1 MADVVGTAKVRVDG
15 ADASQELNKLEKQA
29 VELKKQLVE
38 LKKQDLLDNKK
49 IKDVQSQLTAVNKEI
64 KSVKDQTVSYQ
75 TVLKNLSGAS
85 LKELQKAYKQLYNE
99 TVKLDR
105 STSEFKNNAANLK
118 KLESAITGVRK
129 EMKGAGES
137 AKGFSFDLKG
147 IGSQLLGAA
156 GIVGG
161 VDMLVTGAK
170 EYIKASKEMADIN
183 RKLQTSFE
191 LTNDEAH
198 NAAVTI
204 KSVADT
210 FDQDYNEVMIAAT
223 TVSKEMGISVNDAA
237 KMIEDGFLK
246 GSNNSGQFLDILK
259 EYPTQFDAAGI
270 SADQMFAIINKQ
282 VTDGIYSDKGVD
294 AIKEAGLRLRE
305 NTKAVQ
311 DALAPLDESIRMQIQ
326 QEVAAGNSFKAIQLV
341 SKALSDSNLTAQQ
354 TQAIIADV
362 FGGAGEDAGLKYL
375 QTLKDIDTN
384 MNNVAIQAS
393 SSEQGTL
400 NLSKAWNNLI
410 GSVDGSESVFSR
422 VWGGFKDALAG
433 AINGVWF
440 AIQKIGDLKDKVVE
454 FLGFRYPDSAGK
466 KMKETGQISDELVG
480 KFKGQKKA
488 VLELTDAEKKAA
500 SERKKALEEILKA
513 NKDLLDFITSSNIQR
528 IEDDKARAYAEVE
541 QWAKKESDKIEA
553 SKASE
558 TIKNEAI
565 ETLEA
570 LHKQKL
576 EAIDKKYADEQIKS
590 YQSIL
595 DFIAAK
601 QVELDSMS
609 PLQGQIDKINAQYE
623 AQIQKLVEMGDKETE
638 INELKRLK
646 NEEINNLLIENTATT
661 EQQIFD
667 LKQQYGL
674 LTEEEIMNAELK
686 AFETS
691 EFAKTLTTEEQEKA
705 RKFIR
710 DKYQKDEKKAM
721 EDKVKVYTDFAVQ
734 AGDIFA
740 QAFADGNFTAKE
752 AMKNFLI
759 MSLDMLKR
767 FVQMKVAEATAASLA
782 SADSIATF
790 GAAGLAKAA
799 ILAGLI
805 EASFGLVKGIVSGFE
820 DGGEIPVTRAQDGK
834 QFRARYRP
842 NQRGYVDKPTVLVGE
857 YGKREF
863 VVSNRSLQ
871 VPAIQRAVSAID
883 AYQSNRSPQYFNYE
897 KVNSA
902 LSNVRG
908 FADGGTFG
916 TTNTGTTT
924 TPVQSNAEAISVALL
939 NEFIAF
945 RQDIATWQSSLEVYV
960 EIQKIRDAESDLS
973 TLEAKVRL

>member
-29 VELKKQLVE
+29 VELKKQLVD

-64 KSVKDQTVSYQ
+64 KGVKDQTVSYQ

-118 KLESAITGVRK
+118 KLESAITGVKK

-137 AKGFSFDLKG
+137 AKGFSFNLKDIAGQAIGFAGVGSAIGLATKGVDKYIETSNELRDIQKDLN
-147 IGSQLLGAA
+147 SSFTLGADELRLYSA
-156 GIVGG
+156 QINALSETFN
-161 VDMLVTGAK
+161 VDYK
-170 EYIKASKEMADIN
+170 ENTESA
-183 RKLQTSFE
+183 
-191 LTNDEAH
+191 
-198 NAAVTI
+198 TI
-204 KSVADT
+204 
-210 FDQDYNEVMIAAT
+210 AT
-223 TVSKEMGISVNDAA
+223 LKFGEPLGKILDLM
-237 KMIEDGFLK
+237 EEGFAK
-246 GSNNSGQFLDILK
+246 GSNKTGEFNSIIK
-259 EYPTQFDAAGI
+259 ETSARMADAGV
-270 SADQMFAIINKQ
+270 SAEEYFAIVNQSI
-282 VTDGIYSDKGVD
+282 TSGAYSDKGIQ
-294 AIKEAGLRLRE
+294 AFAEAAQRLRE

-311 DALAPLDESIRMQIQ
+311 DALQPLDESIRLQIQ
-326 QEVAAGNSFKAIQLV
+326 QKIAAGNSAEAVQLV
-341 SKALSDSNLTAQQ
+341 SKALKESNLTAQQ
-354 TQAIIADV
+354 AQTIIADV
-362 FGGAGEDAGLKYL
+362 FGGDGEEAGRKYL
-375 QTLKDIDTN
+375 EMLGDMKLNLDDVKKT
-384 MNNVAIQAS
+384 MS
-393 SSEQGTL
+393 SNEEGTL

-466 KMKETGQISDELVG
+466 KMKETGQISDELVK
-480 KFKGQKKA
+480 KFRGQKEVVK
-488 VLELTDAEKKAA
+488 ELTEAEKKSAA
-500 SERKKALEEILKA
+500 ERKKALEEILKA

-590 YQSIL
+590 YQGIL

-601 QVELDSMS
+601 QAELDSMS

-740 QAFADGNFTAKE
+740 QAFADGNLTAKE

-883 AYQSNRSPQYFNYE
+883 AYQSNRSPQYFNYAR
-897 KVNSA
+897 VNSA
-902 LSNVRG
+902 LENIRG
-908 FADGGTFG
+908 FAEGGTFG
-916 TTNTGTTT
+916 TTPSTSTSTST
-924 TPVQSNAEAISVALL
+924 STQTLDLSMALL